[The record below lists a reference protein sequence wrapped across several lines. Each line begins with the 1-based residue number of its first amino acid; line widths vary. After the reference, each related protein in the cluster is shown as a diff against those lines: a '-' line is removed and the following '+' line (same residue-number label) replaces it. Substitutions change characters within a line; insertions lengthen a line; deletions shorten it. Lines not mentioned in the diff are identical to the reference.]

1 MEADIL
7 RLILF
12 LVGAA
17 VIFGIYAADRYKRGV
32 QEQPYEDD
40 IDQDEASGPS
50 GHIEPRWDK
59 LYEPEESTVAED
71 PIADDQ
77 AAEDQFEDTQ
87 PLDEPAYE
95 SDESEIQDSY
105 AQDTYAEEEES
116 EEPAPSDIDDAIS
129 SELEHLE
136 EIIHDDPRFDPNY
149 DPEYDDSDKEMPK
162 EQMSISFLSRETPKE
177 SPQPI
182 DPDLPTKIIQL
193 NVVPH
198 EELFYGDDIQ
208 SVAYEVGLEPGDMNV
223 FHHFGDDPEKQQPVY
238 SMASMVEPGT
248 FPMDDMDSFSTP
260 GVTLFAQLPGPK
272 DGLTIF
278 ADMLYA
284 AEQLA
289 NLLNGEL
296 RDNTHSAL
304 TKQTIG
310 HMREDIQEYHRQ
322 LQLARSKR

>member
-17 VIFGIYAADRYKRGV
+17 VIFGIYAADRYKRGI
-32 QEQPYEDD
+32 QDQPSADRINPTQDD
-40 IDQDEASGPS
+40 NSGRS
-50 GHIEPRWDK
+50 EHIEPRWDEI
-59 LYEPEESTVAED
+59 YEPVQEQV
-71 PIADDQ
+71 DDDLTD
-77 AAEDQFEDTQ
+77 EDQEDYTQ
-87 PLDEPAYE
+87 EDADPAGIE
-95 SDESEIQDSY
+95 TQIIN
-105 AQDTYAEEEES
+105 YAETGAEETVS
-116 EEPAPSDIDDAIS
+116 DPEELNIS
-129 SELEHLE
+129 SELEQLE
-136 EIIHDDPRFDPNY
+136 EIIHDDPRFDPV
-149 DPEYDDSDKEMPK
+149 PEDEPDKEMPK

-177 SPQPI
+177 RPLEV

-208 SVAYEVGLEPGDMNV
+208 SVAHEVGLEPGDMNV
-223 FHHFGDDPEKQQPVY
+223 FHHFGDDPEQMQPVY

-248 FPMDDMDSFSTP
+248 FPLDDMDGFSTP
-260 GVTLFAQLPGPK
+260 GVTLFTQLPGPK

-278 ADMLYA
+278 SDMLHA

>member
-32 QEQPYEDD
+32 QDQPSADRINPTQDD
-40 IDQDEASGPS
+40 NSGRS
-50 GHIEPRWDK
+50 GHIEPRWDEI
-59 LYEPEESTVAED
+59 YEPVEEQAEHD
-71 PIADDQ
+71 LVD
-77 AAEDQFEDTQ
+77 EDQEDYDEDYDQEDADPAGIETQ
-87 PLDEPAYE
+87 
-95 SDESEIQDSY
+95 IIN
-105 AQDTYAEEEES
+105 YAETES
-116 EEPAPSDIDDAIS
+116 EETLSAPVERDIS
-129 SELEHLE
+129 SELEQLE
-136 EIIHDDPRFDPNY
+136 EIIHEDPRFDPE
-149 DPEYDDSDKEMPK
+149 PDDDLDQEMPK
-162 EQMSISFLSRETPKE
+162 EQMSISFLSREAPKE
-177 SPQPI
+177 KPEEI

-198 EELFYGDDIQ
+198 DELFYGDDIQ
-208 SVAYEVGLEPGDMNV
+208 SVAHEVGLEPGDMNV
-223 FHHFGDDPEKQQPVY
+223 FHHFGDDPEKMQPVY

-248 FPMDDMDSFSTP
+248 FPLDDMDGFSTP
-260 GVTLFAQLPGPK
+260 GVTLFTQLPGSK
-272 DGLTIF
+272 DGISIF
-278 ADMLYA
+278 SDMLHA